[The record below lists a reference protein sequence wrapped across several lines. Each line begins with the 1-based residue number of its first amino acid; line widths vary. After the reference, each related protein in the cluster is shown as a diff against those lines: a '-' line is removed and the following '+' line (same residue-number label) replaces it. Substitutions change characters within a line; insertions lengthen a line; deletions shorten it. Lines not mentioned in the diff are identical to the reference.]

1 MLAKPECAS
10 KAQKT
15 SLNILSQLSQLKEKT
30 TSQRP
35 AKGDDIQTR
44 ERGTWINYRYIL
56 YRESVLLAYVVSVL
70 HVAALHRCVAAH
82 CDPCAP
88 CVVPESYC
96 LGQPQLCGRR
106 TVFMSIFISVR
117 HTSAKPFPRWTVAF
131 VASSINR
138 NSGQLTAVVSK
149 VGRCVR

>member
-1 MLAKPECAS
+1 
-10 KAQKT
+10 
-15 SLNILSQLSQLKEKT
+15 
-30 TSQRP
+30 
-35 AKGDDIQTR
+35 
-44 ERGTWINYRYIL
+44 
-56 YRESVLLAYVVSVL
+56 LLAYVVSVL
-70 HVAALHRCVAAH
+70 HIAALHRCVAAH

-106 TVFMSIFISVR
+106 TVFMSVFISVR

-138 NSGQLTAVVSK
+138 NSGQLTAVISK
-149 VGRCVR
+149 VGRCVSGHDESGSQSRIVRLGRIGSDRRAVGRSELGLDRMIGSERNFVTTAFNNGTMG